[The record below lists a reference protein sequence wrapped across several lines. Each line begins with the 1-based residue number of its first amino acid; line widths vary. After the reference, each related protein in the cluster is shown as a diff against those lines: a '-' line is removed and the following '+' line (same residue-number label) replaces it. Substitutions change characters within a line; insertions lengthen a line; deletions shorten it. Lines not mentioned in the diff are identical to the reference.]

1 MEPARGVEPPTRGL
15 QNRCTAVV
23 RRRRRADNGSG
34 GWNRTSIERVRA
46 ASPAIGGPRIE
57 TEAPARGFEPRQRA
71 SKTRALA
78 IRRRRN
84 IRSAGYGSRTHLADL
99 EDRCACRYANPA
111 RVPCRRRGLEPVPNG
126 LKVRCSATRATTA
139 KVGAEGIEPS
149 SDGLRIRC
157 PAIRRRTRDAGSPC
171 TREPAFRFLAATIR
185 FSKNAI

>member
-111 RVPCRRRGLEPVPNG
+111 RAVD
-126 LKVRCSATRATTA
+126 
-139 KVGAEGIEPS
+139 GA
-149 SDGLRIRC
+149 
-157 PAIRRRTRDAGSPC
+157 RTRTQRIKSPLLC
-171 TREPAFRFLAATIR
+171 H
-185 FSKNAI
+185 SSYD